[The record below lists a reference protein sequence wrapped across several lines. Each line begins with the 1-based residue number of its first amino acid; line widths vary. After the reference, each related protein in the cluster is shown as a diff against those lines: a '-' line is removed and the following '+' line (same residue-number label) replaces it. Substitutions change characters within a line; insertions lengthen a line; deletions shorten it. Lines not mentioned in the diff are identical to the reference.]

1 MRPRSCGR
9 PPGFSCRVGRT
20 CGQRSPDARTFE
32 DQVRAYSLGGSPTFK
47 LPFALLWTPTG
58 VKTGC
63 VCRAPGSVCHLGHGV
78 QSWQGPGGDRGVG
91 PPPTLG
97 GVRSSGSFLCAP
109 SSAARGA
116 ALVEF
121 AVGWGHLLLCLENI
135 LSPGRVSGAGR
146 LIKGMNERKKKE
158 KE

>member
-1 MRPRSCGR
+1 MLKRDACAEPQGV
-9 PPGFSCRVGRT
+9 RVI
-20 CGQRSPDARTFE
+20 
-32 DQVRAYSLGGSPTFK
+32 LGT
-47 LPFALLWTPTG
+47 A
-58 VKTGC
+58 
-63 VCRAPGSVCHLGHGV
+63 CRAG
-78 QSWQGPGGDRGVG
+78 RGREGAGRWGG
-91 PPPTLG
+91 PPRPHPLG

-116 ALVEF
+116 ALGEF

-158 KE
+158 NE